1 MANSKSILQHIKYKD
16 RVRLFLSLCQGQGGS
31 DLYLTRWRVQ
41 RSCRSLGDE
50 VPRVMTLQSSLKY
63 SGAQVASTEWSVEA
77 SVAECDFTEWT
88 AQGQTVHLGSV
99 ASDHLHCLCYG
110 LGPLL
115 DHVDQ
120 RNELLAQSS
129 FENQGKFAKPG

>member
-50 VPRVMTLQSSLKY
+50 VLRVMTLQNSLKY

-88 AQGQTVHLGSV
+88 AQGQTVHL
-99 ASDHLHCLCYG
+99 
-110 LGPLL
+110 
-115 DHVDQ
+115 
-120 RNELLAQSS
+120 R
-129 FENQGKFAKPG
+129 